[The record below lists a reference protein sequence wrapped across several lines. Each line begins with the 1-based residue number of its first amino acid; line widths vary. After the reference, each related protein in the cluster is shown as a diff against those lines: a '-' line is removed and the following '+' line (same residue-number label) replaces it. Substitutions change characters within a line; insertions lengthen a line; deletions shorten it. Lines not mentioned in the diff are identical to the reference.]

1 MHKLVQRKIC
11 LFLFIA
17 ASLFTSCSFFDNS
30 LENNFSASVSF
41 QINGIKSRSATDTEN
56 EVSFLEVMLKGDYE
70 ALQTVKIENDKA
82 SISFLNIP
90 VGIQVWAEASIYV
103 ISGEE
108 KQILYKGKSAT
119 VTITAGDNALIIPMK
134 QNTAETPE
142 SDSPENTSDPQG
154 TDNPENTGGTSNPND
169 PANPNG
175 STDSNGTSE
184 PQEPEIIYVDI
195 YATARTLGADE
206 LCDGS
211 EDAPFA
217 TIADALSYITSLD
230 NSEENYKIITSGSFA
245 ENLIIQ
251 NIPAAHLMIEGDGGE
266 VESKITGDGVA
277 GYPLESYQDICLKNI
292 TVMANGNLGANIHAG
307 TLTLDGNSKIK
318 CTAVETTGSYGVYV
332 SGSIVMKGSSEIS
345 GFKQTSGYTVYVQGA
360 SASLVMK
367 NDSKIYDC
375 KTAIGDGQG
384 GGVYVGKGSLEMYDN
399 AKIYNCQSKCGAG
412 VYVYSGSVTMN
423 GHSKITDCTGIATPN
438 TYGVGSYGGG
448 LYIVCE
454 SGSSAANA
462 TLTMNDYAAIE
473 SCTANIG
480 GGVYVNGTDVRSGI
494 VTMNGN
500 SVITTC
506 TGSMINNTNN
516 RYSAGGIDVDSY
528 GKLTMN
534 DNARITDCTG
544 DKSGAGGVYTKGTV
558 EMNGG
563 QISGNETGYY
573 QNMVEYGVGGVD
585 IEAGTFT
592 MKDGEI
598 KSNNGCG
605 CGGVCIG
612 SSATFDM
619 QGGLIGGN
627 TSLNGKAS
635 GVMVSFTYSGNTNG
649 GAASSTG
656 TFKISGNAHIEDD
669 NEVTVIYTNGTRK
682 TIPTVVTVS
691 GPLTASGTVARIA
704 FYSVDSSTG
713 SSSLS
718 YYEGDQIISVSNGAG
733 TSFDE
738 ILSKFTIKPK
748 VVDSVTTNYMLD
760 GGGKLRIKKAAP
772 DAVGDIVFNDGTAVA
787 YTSGLTFTDSQK
799 ADAVCVI
806 FYKGSENGKLGE
818 RTLGVGLKQTYG
830 KYWCLGTSNACT
842 PVSNVFEG
850 KTISDLE
857 CTCSNGNEI
866 DSSGTTFSGNI
877 NGSNNLQLLK
887 AFLAENGGDDTDVS
901 GNYPAWE
908 WANGYG
914 SQYNYS
920 GVFASG
926 WYLPTLAE
934 GAMICVE
941 KYTVN
946 NALEAIGGAEITQTY
961 YWTSNTGGGMSP
973 TFNPMTGVSATTASW
988 DRYQHGWQVCAIRE
1002 F

>member
-1 MHKLVQRKIC
+1 MHELVQRKIC

-30 LENNFSASVSF
+30 LENNLSASVSF
-41 QINGIKSRSATDTEN
+41 QINGIKSRSATDTKN
-56 EVSFLEVMLKGDYE
+56 EFSFLEVMLKGDYE
-70 ALQTVKIENDKA
+70 ALQTVKIENGKA

-90 VGIQVWAEASIYV
+90 LGIQVWAEASIYV

-142 SDSPENTSDPQG
+142 SDSPENT
-154 TDNPENTGGTSNPND
+154 GGTSNPNG

-175 STDSNGTSE
+175 STDSNGTSDS
-184 PQEPEIIYVDI
+184 QEPEIIYVDI

-292 TVMANGNLGANIHAG
+292 TVMANGNIGANIHAG

-318 CTAVETTGSYGVYV
+318 CTAAEGTGSYGVYV
-332 SGSIVMKGSSEIS
+332 SGSIVMKGSAEIS

-399 AKIYNCQSKCGAG
+399 AKIYNCQSKYGAG

-423 GHSKITDCTGIATPN
+423 GHSKISGCTGIAPN

-454 SGSSAANA
+454 SGASAANG
-462 TLTMNDYAAIE
+462 TLTMNDYATIE
-473 SCTANIG
+473 SCSADIG
-480 GGVYVNGTDVRSGI
+480 GGVYVNGTDMRSGI

-506 TGSMINNTNN
+506 TGSMINNTNK
-516 RYSAGGIDVDSY
+516 RYSAGGVDVDSY

-534 DNARITDCTG
+534 DNASITDCTG
-544 DKSGAGGVYTKGTV
+544 DKSGAGGVYSKGTF

-563 QISGNETGYY
+563 EISGNETGTY
-573 QNMVEYGVGGVD
+573 QNMVEYGVVGVD

-592 MKDGEI
+592 MKGGEI

-635 GVMVSFTYSGNTNG
+635 GVMVGYTYSGNTNG
-649 GAASSTG
+649 GPASSTG

-704 FYSVDSSTG
+704 FYSVDPSTG
-713 SSSLS
+713 SSSLD

-748 VVDSVTTNYMLD
+748 EVNSVTTNYMLD

-772 DAVGDIVFNDGTAVA
+772 DAVGDIVFNDGTAVG
-787 YTSGLTFTDSQK
+787 YDSELVLSTEQK
-799 ADAVCVI
+799 SKAVAVL
-806 FYKGSENGKLGE
+806 FYRGTENDELGA
-818 RTLGVGLKQTYG
+818 RRLGVGLKQATG
-830 KYWCLGTSNACT
+830 KEWCAGTS
-842 PVSNVFEG
+842 
-850 KTISDLE
+850 
-857 CTCSNGNEI
+857 
-866 DSSGTTFSGNI
+866 
-877 NGSNNLQLLK
+877 
-887 AFLAENGGDDTDVS
+887 VS
-901 GNYPAWE
+901 GFYGNQNTSQTDGKENMAVIKAYSDYSKENYPAFW
-908 WANGYG
+908 WADKYG
-914 SQYNYS
+914 ESNNITVS
-920 GVFASG
+920 GSTTG
-926 WYLPTLAE
+926 WYLPAKDELKAVYDNKAT
-934 GAMICVE
+934 I
-941 KYTVN
+941 
-946 NALEAIGGAEITQTY
+946 NASLGKLDDVDIFSMQTNYWSSTQADTENKAACAY
-961 YWTSNTGGGMSP
+961 YFSSDANGSMWQ
-973 TFNPMTGVSATTASW
+973 NPDKDNGH
-988 DRYQHGWQVCAIRE
+988 YVCAIHE

>member
-1 MHKLVQRKIC
+1 MHKLVQRRIC

-30 LENNFSASVSF
+30 LENNLSASVSF
-41 QINGIKSRSATDTEN
+41 QINGIKSRSATDTKN
-56 EVSFLEVMLKGDYE
+56 EFSFLEVMLKGDYE
-70 ALQTVKIENDKA
+70 ALQTVKIENGKA

-142 SDSPENTSDPQG
+142 PDS
-154 TDNPENTGGTSNPND
+154 PENTGGTSNPNG

-292 TVMANGNLGANIHAG
+292 TVMANGNIGANIHAG

-318 CTAVETTGSYGVYV
+318 CTAAEGTGSYGVYV

-345 GFKQTSGYTVYVQGA
+345 GFKQTSGHTVYVQGA

-399 AKIYNCQSKCGAG
+399 AKIYNCQSKYGAG

-423 GHSKITDCTGIATPN
+423 GHSKISGCTGIAQSN
-438 TYGVGSYGGG
+438 AYGVGSYGGG

-454 SGSSAANA
+454 SGASAANG
-462 TLTMNDYAAIE
+462 TLTMNDYATIE
-473 SCTANIG
+473 SCSADIG
-480 GGVYVNGTDVRSGI
+480 GGVYVNGTDMRSGI

-506 TGSMINNTNN
+506 TGSMINNTNK
-516 RYSAGGIDVDSY
+516 RYSAGGVDVDSY

-534 DNARITDCTG
+534 DNASITDCTG
-544 DKSGAGGVYTKGTV
+544 DKSGAGGVYSKGTF

-563 QISGNETGYY
+563 EISGNETGTY

-592 MKDGEI
+592 MKGGEI

-635 GVMVSFTYSGNTNG
+635 GVMVGYSYSGNTNG
-649 GAASSTG
+649 GPASSTG

-669 NEVTVIYTNGTRK
+669 NEVTVIYINGTRK

-738 ILSKFTIKPK
+738 VLSKFTIKPK
-748 VVDSVTTNYMLD
+748 EVNSVTTNYMLD
-760 GGGKLRIKKAAP
+760 GGGKLRVKKAAP

-787 YTSGLTFTDSQK
+787 YHDDLLLSANQK
-799 ADAVCVI
+799 SKAVAVI
-806 FYKGSENGKLGE
+806 FNTASYDSSNRARK
-818 RTLGVGLKQTYG
+818 LGVGLKQQSSLEWCTSEAKAASVKINTIACGEPNYSLGGSFNSTDYVYG
-830 KYWCLGTSNACT
+830 VDAL
-842 PVSNVFEG
+842 
-850 KTISDLE
+850 DLIA
-857 CTCSNGNEI
+857 TALS
-866 DSSGTTFSGNI
+866 
-877 NGSNNLQLLK
+877 
-887 AFLAENGGDDTDVS
+887 ENDDTSDS
-901 GNYPAWE
+901 TKYPAFYF
-908 WANGYG
+908 AK
-914 SQYNYS
+914 NYALID
-920 GVFASG
+920 GNNIAETDFASG
-926 WYLPTLAE
+926 WYLPSPKELKLLCTNSNTIISAFE
-934 GAMICVE
+934 KCGATSFENADYWTCAQ
-941 KYTVN
+941 YTVN
-946 NALEAIGGAEITQTY
+946 SQADLIKFSDGDFSSDEK
-961 YWTSNTGGGMSP
+961 TSVHN
-973 TFNPMTGVSATTASW
+973 
-988 DRYQHGWQVCAIRE
+988 VCVIRE

>member
-1 MHKLVQRKIC
+1 MHKLVQRRIC

-30 LENNFSASVSF
+30 LENNLSASVSF
-41 QINGIKSRSATDTEN
+41 QINGIKSRSATDTKN
-56 EVSFLEVMLKGDYE
+56 EFSFLEVMLKGDYE
-70 ALQTVKIENDKA
+70 ALQTVKIENGKA
-82 SISFLNIP
+82 SISFSNIP

-142 SDSPENTSDPQG
+142 SDSPENT
-154 TDNPENTGGTSNPND
+154 GGTSNPNG

-230 NSEENYKIITSGSFA
+230 NSEENYKIIASGSFS

-292 TVMANGNLGANIHAG
+292 TVMANGNIGANIHAG

-318 CTAVETTGSYGVYV
+318 CTAAEGTGSYGVYV

-345 GFKQTSGYTVYVQGA
+345 GFKQTSGHTVYVQGA

-423 GHSKITDCTGIATPN
+423 GHSKISGCTGIAQSN
-438 TYGVGSYGGG
+438 AYGVGSYGGG

-454 SGSSAANA
+454 SGSNAANA

-473 SCTANIG
+473 SCSADIG
-480 GGVYVNGTDVRSGI
+480 GGVYVSGTGFRSGI

-506 TGSMINNTNN
+506 TGRMINNTNN
-516 RYSAGGIDVDSY
+516 LYSAGGVDVDSY

-534 DNARITDCTG
+534 DNASITDCTG
-544 DKSGAGGVYTKGTV
+544 DKSGAGGVYSKGTF

-563 QISGNETGYY
+563 EISGNETGTY

-592 MKDGEI
+592 MKSGEI

-605 CGGVCIG
+605 CGGVRIG

-635 GVMVSFTYSGNTNG
+635 GVMVSYSYSGNTNG
-649 GAASSTG
+649 GPASSTG

-669 NEVTVIYTNGTRK
+669 NEVTVIYINGTRK

-713 SSSLS
+713 ASSLS

-738 ILSKFTIKPK
+738 VLSKFTIKPK
-748 VVDSVTTNYMLD
+748 EVNSVTTNYMLD
-760 GGGKLRIKKAAP
+760 GGGKLRVKKAAP

-787 YTSGLTFTDSQK
+787 YYEGLSLSATQK
-799 ADAVCVI
+799 ARAIAVV
-806 FYKGSENGKLGE
+806 FYNGTEGAADGNP
-818 RTLGVGLKQTYG
+818 RVLGVGLKHSEKRVWCTSEANFYG
-830 KYWCLGTSNACT
+830 KSLESIQTGSGTSGSGPTMTYYFYGDLNGKDNL
-842 PVSNVFEG
+842 SN
-850 KTISDLE
+850 ISEFLKASE
-857 CTCSNGNEI
+857 N
-866 DSSGTTFSGNI
+866 GTT
-877 NGSNNLQLLK
+877 
-887 AFLAENGGDDTDVS
+887 DDTEVT
-901 GNYPAWE
+901 GHYPAFE
-908 WANGYG
+908 FAKNYAGIEG
-914 SQYNYS
+914 SHVSSTDY
-920 GVFASG
+920 ASG
-926 WYLPTLAE
+926 WWLPSAGELYK
-934 GAMICVE
+934 IWLN
-941 KYTVN
+941 KSTVN
-946 NALEAIGGAEITQTY
+946 DSLGACNSSSIGSVRY
-961 YWTSNTGGGMSP
+961 YW
-973 TFNPMTGVSATTASW
+973 SASQYGNEQNKAYVIDFENQYGAPAS
-988 DRYQHGWQVCAIRE
+988 GSFLSESAVCAIRE